1 MKKLHKAHLSAL
13 GGRLYGVQYVSGLMH
28 AHLAIRLL
36 SEIKHLLVSKTK
48 QKLRFH

>member
-28 AHLAIRLL
+28 RT
-36 SEIKHLLVSKTK
+36 SP
-48 QKLRFH
+48 